1 MVNLKMPANNLAPEA
16 SDQLYVPIEW
26 TMYGHELAAQE
37 DEAVFEDEVVAAA
50 AYDEQVERVLYPVI
64 RRNPPKMSRAEL
76 DELKKYIETEHQL
89 RGISIRRA
97 ISRGARQL
105 RAKHNLKRI

>member
-1 MVNLKMPANNLAPEA
+1 
-16 SDQLYVPIEW
+16 
-26 TMYGHELAAQE
+26 MYGHELAAQE